1 MNLKDDEPETFNL
14 LIQWMH
20 HGCPAFENLNTLAPP
35 NSVSQRKAR
44 GEACHLLCA
53 LYCLCDKIQVAKIGD
68 EILGKLRDLIRDGM
82 VLPLAPSTVRMVLE
96 NVPESSALHEYV
108 LQKVAGDLLN
118 EWGHDYDH
126 YEEMLEGP
134 EAIEGLVLA
143 LFHRM
148 IGKSNNGSRHRG
160 TSHDWKENAV
170 SCTENEHLSW
180 VACGGRTGICGL
192 WFIHGFALFLP
203 TERT

>member
-1 MNLKDDEPETFNL
+1 
-14 LIQWMH
+14 MH
-20 HGCPAFENLNTLAPP
+20 HGCSAFENLNTLASP
-35 NSVSQRKAR
+35 SSISHRKAR

-68 EILGKLRDLIRDGM
+68 EILERFRDLIRDGM
-82 VLPLAPSTVRMVLE
+82 ILPLAPSTVRTVLE

-108 LQKVAGDLLN
+108 LQKVADDLLD
-118 EWGHDYDH
+118 EWGHDYDY

-148 IGKSNNGSRHRG
+148 IKNSSNGSRHRG
-160 TSHDWKENAV
+160 
-170 SCTENEHLSW
+170 
-180 VACGGRTGICGL
+180 I
-192 WFIHGFALFLP
+192 
-203 TERT
+203 